1 MTKTHTANTPA
12 ARSAASQRTLSM
24 TYTALFVVVMAVCS
38 WITIPMTVPFTLQ
51 TFGVYMTLL
60 LLGGRR
66 GTLAI
71 GIYLL
76 LGTVG
81 APVFAGFAGG
91 PGSLL
96 GPTGGYL
103 IGFLVMGLC
112 YWLLIS
118 LLARGREESALWQH
132 LAALLSLVME
142 NSWRPS
148 AQKHP
153 AGGRSLADVKHYLDE
168 NFHKKITLDDLAER
182 FYINKFYLARLFRE
196 QYGSSV
202 INYLLYLRIS
212 RAKELL
218 RFTEMTVEEIGARC
232 GMPDANYFSRA
243 FRKIEGMSPSEFRK
257 LW

>member
-76 LGTVG
+76 LGAVG

-91 PGSLL
+91 PGSLM

-118 LLARGREESALWQH
+118 LLARDREEPALWQH
-132 LAALLSLVME
+132 LAALLAGVVLLYVFGTV
-142 NSWRPS
+142 WFV
-148 AQKHP
+148 HVYT
-153 AGGRSLADVKHYLDE
+153 AGGEAVTYGTAMAWCVFPFLVPEAGKLLLAFSLAP
-168 NFHKKITLDDLAER
+168 
-182 FYINKFYLARLFRE
+182 RLR
-196 QYGSSV
+196 
-202 INYLLYLRIS
+202 RHM
-212 RAKELL
+212 K
-218 RFTEMTVEEIGARC
+218 
-232 GMPDANYFSRA
+232 
-243 FRKIEGMSPSEFRK
+243 
-257 LW
+257 